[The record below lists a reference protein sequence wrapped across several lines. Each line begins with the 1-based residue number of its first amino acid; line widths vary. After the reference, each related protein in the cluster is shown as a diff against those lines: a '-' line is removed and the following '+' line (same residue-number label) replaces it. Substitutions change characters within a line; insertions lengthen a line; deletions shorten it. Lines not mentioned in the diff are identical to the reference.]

1 MIWFSLEFFSTCWLT
16 SGKWAFIMWLFRV
29 SFRVNTRPQWQ
40 GNRTALAWI
49 SLWCLFISPTRVNVF
64 PQYSH
69 KQTAGWRVCLWRR
82 TSPERHSSHKFILTF
97 TQWCSVIVE
106 VWCVH
111 FWSPVAYE
119 ATVGIA
125 LLNTSFRKQSFA
137 LIGLL
142 NASSHT
148 QVAATNHRTV
158 VVATNHRTVLKLSLI
173 LVFDTCDEMP
183 AFDWWSPYTSPTC

>member
-1 MIWFSLEFFSTCWLT
+1 M
-16 SGKWAFIMWLFRV
+16 SGKWTFITWWCKFA
-29 SFRVNTRPQWQ
+29 FRVNTRPQWQ
-40 GNRTALAWI
+40 GNCTVLSWI
-49 SLWCLFISPTRVNVF
+49 LLWWFFISQTWVNVF

-82 TSPERHSSHKFILTF
+82 TSHEFILTF
-97 TQWCSVIVE
+97 TQWCSVIDE

-111 FWSPVAYE
+111 FWSPTAYE

-173 LVFDTCDEMP
+173 LVFDTCDEML